1 MLYGRPFATIA
12 TLSIFL
18 WLGSVILELMS
29 INHKIVPQVA
39 TWVTIVAATSTC
51 CTVQIWLASQ
61 RSAARTSAA
70 RTERT
75 TLTRVTRAAPYAG
88 GVPAPR
94 VNGDGDGQRDG
105 ESTLEWTTRRRTIR
119 QVAFT
124 GRAPVTE
131 RRTTLS
137 GIPAALLGQIFRL
150 GIEGE
155 KSRRETP

>member
-1 MLYGRPFATIA
+1 MLYGRPLATIA
-12 TLSIFL
+12 TLSVFL

-29 INHKIVPQVA
+29 INHEIVPQVA

-61 RSAARTSAA
+61 RGPRTSPA
-70 RTERT
+70 RLERT
-75 TLTRVTRAAPYAG
+75 TLTRVTRAAPYTG
-88 GVPAPR
+88 GVPMPR
-94 VNGDGDGQRDG
+94 PNGDAQAEG

-150 GIEGE
+150 GVEGE
-155 KSRRETP
+155 KNKRETP